1 MWRFIKRLFLILIL
15 ANILFVVLGIFFNPP
30 ITLTQLG
37 GLIKYGKLQRD
48 YISYD
53 DMGSNIKKAVIASED
68 QTFFNH
74 NGFDYKAIEKAI
86 KKNDKKGKVVRG
98 GSTISQQTA
107 KNIFLWQGRSWF
119 RKGLEVVYTFII
131 EKVWGKDIILER
143 YLNSIEM
150 GQGVFGI
157 EAASQYYF
165 GESAKDLTKSQAAW
179 IAAVLPNPKKY
190 DPKNPSAYLNKKH
203 NWIMRQMNNIVL
215 K

>member
-1 MWRFIKRLFLILIL
+1 MWKIIKRFLLILIL
-15 ANILFVVLGIFFNPP
+15 ANILFVVLGLFFNPP
-30 ITLTQLG
+30 ITITQLG

-68 QTFFNH
+68 QTFFSH

-150 GQGVFGI
+150 GQGVFGV

-165 GESAKDLTKSQAAW
+165 GTPAKDLTKSQAAW

-190 DPKNPSAYLNKKH
+190 DPKNPSPYLNKKH
-203 NWIMRQMNNIVL
+203 SWIMRQMNNIIL